1 MVNRLTLSVE
11 PVGRSRPL
19 NPSSRLGVTFAL
31 SLCLNEYNLRV
42 QLKPFSTSMFVPACA
57 SNQLHARSRNLED
70 SRSHLRF
77 KVLSGLLENGVVLG
91 TGLAQSKAQEMNY

>member
-1 MVNRLTLSVE
+1 MVNRLPQSVE
-11 PVGRSRPL
+11 HVGRSRPL

-42 QLKPFSTSMFVPACA
+42 HLKPFSTGMFVPTCA

-70 SRSHLRF
+70 SRSHL
-77 KVLSGLLENGVVLG
+77 SGLLENGVVLG
-91 TGLAQSKAQEMNY
+91 TGLAQSKAEEMNY